1 MGVAGLAVAADAV
14 ANGGRSNSG
23 NGSSDDYSYTPSQ
36 SGSNYFSDSYD
47 EVQVNSVDD
56 DTSLERK
63 SPKAHMVKGHSQ
75 RYHYKDGSVRW
86 KEKEPYSSGG
96 NKDE

>member
-1 MGVAGLAVAADAV
+1 MGHH
-14 ANGGRSNSG
+14 
-23 NGSSDDYSYTPSQ
+23 Q